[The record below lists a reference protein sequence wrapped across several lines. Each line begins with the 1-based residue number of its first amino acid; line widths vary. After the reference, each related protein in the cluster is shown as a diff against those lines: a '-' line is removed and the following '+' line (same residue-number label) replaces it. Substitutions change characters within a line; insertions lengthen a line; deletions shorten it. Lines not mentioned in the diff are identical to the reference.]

1 MLTSPDRGSRP
12 HSTAAW
18 PSSTTLPLMRS
29 LLREKMQHYVEVVFA
44 LADEAAER

>member
-1 MLTSPDRGSRP
+1 MISLRNMQHCAP
-12 HSTAAW
+12 HDV
-18 PSSTTLPLMRS
+18 PLMRS